1 MPKKVRVADFYIG
14 DGHPMAL
21 IAGPCVIESEKE
33 SLETAKK
40 LKAITDKLDIPFVFK
55 SSYNKDNRSLHTTYS
70 GPGLKEGLRILK
82 RIKDE
87 IGVPVISDVH
97 SVDEVKACADV
108 LDMIQIPAFLCRQTS
123 LAQAVGKTNKPT
135 NIKKG
140 QFLSP
145 WDMKSVIEKF
155 KNSNND
161 NILLTERGTSFGYNN
176 LINDFKSLDIILT
189 ILAGI

>member
-55 SSYNKDNRSLHTTYS
+55 SSYNKDNRSLHSTYR

-82 RIKDE
+82 RI
-87 IGVPVISDVH
+87 
-97 SVDEVKACADV
+97 
-108 LDMIQIPAFLCRQTS
+108 
-123 LAQAVGKTNKPT
+123 N
-135 NIKKG
+135 
-140 QFLSP
+140 
-145 WDMKSVIEKF
+145 
-155 KNSNND
+155 
-161 NILLTERGTSFGYNN
+161 
-176 LINDFKSLDIILT
+176 
-189 ILAGI
+189 